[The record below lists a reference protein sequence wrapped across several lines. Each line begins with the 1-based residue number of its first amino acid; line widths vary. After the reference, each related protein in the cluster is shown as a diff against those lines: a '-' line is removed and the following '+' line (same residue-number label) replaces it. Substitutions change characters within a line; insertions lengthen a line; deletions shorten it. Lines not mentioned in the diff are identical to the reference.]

1 MKRLNLTVTACI
13 VLLLSACAAP
23 GPATAEQRV
32 ALPPIYAVPSQLGE
46 RVLADASLEVPLVL
60 RSLDDAAPY
69 YDAAGL
75 DRLAQ
80 LVDFERQHVLL
91 FAWSGSGRDKLTY
104 DILDSAP
111 EQIAFTYTPGR
122 TRDLRRH
129 TYAFALRDDLTWK
142 MRR

>member
-1 MKRLNLTVTACI
+1 MKRMNPIPFAALA
-13 VLLLSACAAP
+13 LLLSACAAQD
-23 GPATAEQRV
+23 ATSAEEAV

-60 RSLDDAAPY
+60 RSLEDARPY

-75 DRLAQ
+75 DRLDA
-80 LVDFERQHVLL
+80 LVDFNRQHVLL

-104 DILDSAP
+104 EVLESVP
-111 EQIAFTYTPGR
+111 EQVAFTYQPGR

-129 TYAFALRDDLTWK
+129 AYAFALRNDVTWK